1 MAEHFGLLTTKIPG
15 GLTVIVPELLVID
28 MVKLVRLQI
37 CEQFDD
43 TWAWVAIGP
52 ERQPD
57 VAAGALG
64 VAQDTPVIDE
74 GLSEGAHLQHFRDAP
89 GRGLTR
95 PTPPQHS
102 RTHSSQTHD
111 PSIKPG
117 RPRERN
123 IDEYWWRIYKSGDL
137 EVLES

>member
-1 MAEHFGLLTTKIPG
+1 MRRCRQLDSMLTGPIDPILRLCHRLIACSIAGRSQAPEKVTVTDLFYLRMMDVDSANIPG

-74 GLSEGAHLQHFRDAP
+74 GGQAILAP
-89 GRGLTR
+89 VQA
-95 PTPPQHS
+95 P
-102 RTHSSQTHD
+102 
-111 PSIKPG
+111 
-117 RPRERN
+117 
-123 IDEYWWRIYKSGDL
+123 
-137 EVLES
+137 